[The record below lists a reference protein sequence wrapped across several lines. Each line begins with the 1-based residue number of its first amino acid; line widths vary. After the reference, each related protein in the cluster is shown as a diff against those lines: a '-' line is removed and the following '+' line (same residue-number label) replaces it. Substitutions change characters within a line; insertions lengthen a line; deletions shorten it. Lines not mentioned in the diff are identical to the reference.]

1 MTGLPAKSLSVVPSM
16 TTGPVMIGRP
26 GDAGWIS
33 CDPVSWNAIVSRPG
47 LALAALIASR
57 RLQWLALHVPSL
69 TSFAELTVNVV
80 GASAATVVD
89 SLTLL
94 SPASGSGS
102 FAVTDALV
110 SAVPTVFSRT
120 SIVIVAVL
128 PEARCGQRADRARDR
143 SRGLAARAFARRGPA
158 QRRSGRQDL
167 LEGHP
172 VASVGPSLRTVAV

>member
-1 MTGLPAKSLSVVPSM
+1 PLRISPRTSDWPPSTRRPYQPKAFAPERTMTGLPAKSLSVVPSM
-16 TTGPVMIGRP
+16 TIGPVMIGRP

-69 TSFAELTVNVV
+69 TSFGEFTVNVV
-80 GASAATVVD
+80 GVGVATVVD

-110 SAVPTVFSRT
+110 SA
-120 SIVIVAVL
+120 
-128 PEARCGQRADRARDR
+128 
-143 SRGLAARAFARRGPA
+143 
-158 QRRSGRQDL
+158 
-167 LEGHP
+167 
-172 VASVGPSLRTVAV
+172 